1 MGEGTQPPVVSTS
14 DRGVGDIV
22 LMRAG
27 HYFNA
32 GNGGCQGATVA
43 HVFSQA
49 NDEHPALVNL
59 SVLQQDG
66 SAVSRTS
73 VPVAV
78 APSTD
83 DTSNSFH
90 LTRDCPWGR

>member
-1 MGEGTQPPVVSTS
+1 MGDPEQVQPPVVSTS
-14 DRGVGDIV
+14 DRGAGDIV

-43 HVFSQA
+43 HVG
-49 NDEHPALVNL
+49 DGWVNL
-59 SVLQQDG
+59 AVLEQSG
-66 SAVSRTS
+66 TTVSRTS
-73 VPVAV
+73 VPTSDT
-78 APSTD
+78 PSTD